1 MLGPTAASLRTH
13 GCERELHGGGYM
25 LFLTKGVLC
34 TIEIPFSEA
43 VLQND

>member
-13 GCERELHGGGYM
+13 GCERELHGGYM
-25 LFLTKGVLC
+25 LFLTKSVLC